1 MTEAGTDLESPRLP
15 RTARASASVREVITG
30 MTRRLFPDRQKQHPF
45 DRRHKVD
52 TGGLIYP
59 EALAWGHE
67 HDHESAGYYATAPS
81 MFHQAIARCSG
92 LLAGP
97 GYALGDYTLVDIGA
111 GKGRV
116 VMMASEYA
124 FREVVGVELNPR
136 LVKIARRNV
145 RKFVRQRR
153 HGLLPGLRSE
163 TWGTRRK
170 FLGNRRNGL
179 PGPQMRGTGGTQ
191 CVQIVKGDV
200 LEFPLPDGPVVLFFF
215 NSFEREMVRMWLE
228 RLVEVAASRTA
239 PIDLIY
245 VHPEHRELFQQTP
258 GITLLADEVMAFSE
272 EDAAADVFGVTMD
285 RFAIYRMSGWIHPN
299 LRIWP

>member
-1 MTEAGTDLESPRLP
+1 MPVVQNEIGLRRVLRGSG
-15 RTARASASVREVITG
+15 ASASLREVVTG

-81 MFHQAIARCSG
+81 MFHEAIARWST
-92 LLAGP
+92 LLAGSR
-97 GYALGDYTLVDIGA
+97 YALSDYTLVDIGA

-116 VMMASEYA
+116 VMMASEYS
-124 FREVVGVELNPR
+124 FRAVVGVELNPG

-145 RKFVRQRR
+145 RKFVRK
-153 HGLLPGLRSE
+153 S
-163 TWGTRRK
+163 W
-170 FLGNRRNGL
+170 NGL
-179 PGPQMRGTGGTQ
+179 PGIKSETSTPRTTTSPRGPRTWGAPGL
-191 CVQIVKGDV
+191 QIVKGDV

-228 RLVEVAASRTA
+228 RLVEAAATRTA

-258 GITLLADEVMAFSE
+258 GITLLADEVMPFSE
-272 EDAAADVFGVTMD
+272 EDAAADVFGVSMD
-285 RFAIYRMSGWIHPN
+285 RFAIYRIDR
-299 LRIWP
+299 L

>member
-1 MTEAGTDLESPRLP
+1 MPEVQNEIGLRRLL
-15 RTARASASVREVITG
+15 RDSRASASLRDVVAG

-81 MFHQAIARCSG
+81 MFHQSIARWSA
-92 LLAGP
+92 LLAGS
-97 GYALGDYTLVDIGA
+97 GYALSDYTLVDIGA

-124 FREVVGVELNPR
+124 FRAVVGVELNPG
-136 LVKIARRNV
+136 LVKIARRNL
-145 RKFVRQRR
+145 RKFVRKRWNA
-153 HGLLPGLRSE
+153 LPGLKSE
-163 TWGTRRK
+163 TSTPRTTTSPRGPRTWGT
-170 FLGNRRNGL
+170 
-179 PGPQMRGTGGTQ
+179 PGIQ
-191 CVQIVKGDV
+191 VVKGDV

-228 RLVEVAASRTA
+228 RLIEAAATRTV

-258 GITLLADEVMAFSE
+258 GITLLADEVMPFSE
-272 EDAAADVFGVTMD
+272 EDAAADVFGVIMD
-285 RFAIYRMSGWIHPN
+285 RFAVYQMSG
-299 LRIWP
+299 